1 MKLTFA
7 HLTKQYGSFTALED
21 FSYTF
26 TPGVYG
32 LLGPNGAG
40 KSTLMNILTGN
51 LQATA
56 GRILLDGTPVQELG
70 AAFRKRIGFMPQQQG
85 LYPEFT
91 LEHFLWY
98 MASLKGLSKKQ
109 AKEEIPHLIQL
120 VNLNG
125 QEHKR
130 LGGFSGGMKQRALIA
145 QAMLGKPDIL
155 ILDEPTAGLDP
166 KERIRIRNLIAEA
179 AFDRIVLIATHVV
192 TDVAYI
198 AKEILLLKQ
207 GTILDSGTPPIL
219 CKKLEGKVFLV
230 NCAEEDLSALAEQGK
245 ICNITREENGISV
258 RILCDAPPP
267 NAVTCKPDLEDV
279 YLRNFE

>member
-1 MKLTFA
+1 MKLTFE
-7 HLTKQYGSFTALED
+7 HLTKKYGAFTALQD
-21 FSYTF
+21 ISYTF

-40 KSTLMNILTGN
+40 KSTLMNLLTDN
-51 LQATA
+51 LKATS
-56 GRILLDGTPVQELG
+56 GQILLDGMPVSELG
-70 AAFRKRIGFMPQQQG
+70 VAFRKRIGFMPQQQG

-91 LEHFLWY
+91 LERFLWY
-98 MASLKGLSKKQ
+98 MAALKGLDKQQ
-109 AKEEIPHLIQL
+109 AKEKIPRLIQL
-120 VNLNG
+120 VNLKG
-125 QEHKR
+125 QEQKR

-179 AFDRIVLIATHVV
+179 AFDQIVLIATHVV

-198 AKEILLLKQ
+198 AKEIVLLKQ
-207 GTILDSGTPPIL
+207 GTIVDSGTPTAL
-219 CKKLEGKVFLV
+219 CKKLEDKVFLV
-230 NCAEEDLSALAEQGK
+230 NCPEEQLSALSEHGK

-258 RILCDAPPP
+258 RMLCDAPPP
-267 NAVTCKPDLEDV
+267 DAVPCKPDLEDV
-279 YLRNFE
+279 YLWNFE

>member
-1 MKLTFA
+1 MKLTLA
-7 HLTKQYGSFTALED
+7 HLTKKYGTFTALED
-21 FSYTF
+21 ISYTF

-40 KSTLMNILTGN
+40 KSTLMNLLTDN
-51 LQATA
+51 LKATS
-56 GRILLDGTPVQELG
+56 GQILLDDTPMQEWG
-70 AAFRKRIGFMPQQQG
+70 AEFRRKIGFMPQQQG

-91 LEHFLWY
+91 LERFLWY
-98 MASLKGLSKKQ
+98 MASLKGLTKQ
-109 AKEEIPHLIQL
+109 QAREEIPRLIQL
-120 VNLNG
+120 VNLKG
-125 QEHKR
+125 QEQKR

-145 QAMLGKPDIL
+145 QAMLGNPDIL
-155 ILDEPTAGLDP
+155 VLDEPTAGLDP

-179 AFDRIVLIATHVV
+179 AFDQIVLIATHVV

-207 GTILDSGTPPIL
+207 GKILDSGTPPTL

-267 NAVTCKPDLEDV
+267 NAIICKPDLEDV
-279 YLRNFE
+279 YLWNFE

>member
-1 MKLTFA
+1 MNLTLS
-7 HLTKQYGSFTALED
+7 HLTKKYGTFTALED
-21 FSYTF
+21 ISYTF

-40 KSTLMNILTGN
+40 KSTLMNLLTDN
-51 LQATA
+51 LKATS
-56 GRILLDGTPVQELG
+56 GQILLDDTPVQELG
-70 AAFRKRIGFMPQQQG
+70 AEFRRKIGFMPQQQG

-91 LEHFLWY
+91 LERFLWY
-98 MASLKGLSKKQ
+98 MASLKGLTKQQ
-109 AKEEIPHLIQL
+109 AKEEIPHLIEL
-120 VNLNG
+120 VNLKG
-125 QEHKR
+125 QEQKR

-155 ILDEPTAGLDP
+155 VLDEPTAGLDP

-179 AFDRIVLIATHVV
+179 AFDQIVLIATHVV

-207 GTILDSGTPPIL
+207 GTILDSGTPPAL

-258 RILCDAPPP
+258 RILCDAPSQD
-267 NAVTCKPDLEDV
+267 AVPCKPDLEDV
-279 YLRNFE
+279 YLWNFE